1 MDKFTINTGD
11 TMVLFVDIQGKM
23 LPAMA
28 DADAVKRNSYVL
40 LKAAELLGLPCL
52 ITEQYPKGLG
62 PTIPELAGPLEKMGA
77 AYSDK
82 TAFNALT
89 PTIKEALAQA
99 PFAGRK
105 NVVVCGIETHIC
117 VFQSVRTLLGLG
129 YNVFIPVDAVSSREV
144 RNKESALSMFMQ
156 MGAVVSCTESL
167 LFDLME
173 DSKNPH
179 FKELQALIK

>member
-1 MDKFTINTGD
+1 MDNFTINTDD
-11 TMVLFVDIQGKM
+11 TMVLFVDIQEKM

-28 DADAVKRNSYVL
+28 DADAVKKNSYVL

-52 ITEQYPKGLG
+52 VTEQYPRGLG
-62 PTIPELAGPLEKMGA
+62 ATIGELAGPLEKIGA

-82 TAFNALT
+82 TAFNAIT
-89 PTIKEALAQA
+89 PSIKEALGQA

-105 NVVVCGIETHIC
+105 NVVVCGIEAHIC
-117 VFQSVRTLLGLG
+117 VFQSVRTLMSLG
-129 YNVFIPVDAVSSREV
+129 YNVFLPADAISSREV
-144 RNKESALSMFMQ
+144 KNKDSALSMFRQ